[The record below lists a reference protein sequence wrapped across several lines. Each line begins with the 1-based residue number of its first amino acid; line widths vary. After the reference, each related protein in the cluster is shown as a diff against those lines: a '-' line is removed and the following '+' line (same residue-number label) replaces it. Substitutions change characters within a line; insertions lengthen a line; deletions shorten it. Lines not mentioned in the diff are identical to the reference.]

1 MSKWLKKLA
10 VLGGLFSVLLCVCFG
25 FAACKDDEEDDSQEE
40 VQETTA
46 FSLNMHLKEMSLY
59 DTFTLTVKDYSDVT
73 WVSDNKEIV
82 SVDEKG
88 VVTANG
94 YGQANVSATQGEQT
108 DSCLI
113 IVLDEGKVPEISVNT
128 DGDEFALL
136 QGDTFDLGC
145 SIRFNEKYFTD
156 GTFTY
161 ESSNPTVASIS
172 EDGMVTA
179 LALGETSISVQ
190 GAWRGF
196 NETYL
201 HKEILLSV
209 VSNVSMSLSTTT
221 SVIYTR
227 NETVD
232 GVSYSN
238 ACNLSWKVIC
248 EEEDVTQSADI
259 QWIVENPEVLSVNE
273 NGGVTGL
280 QVGQSKVYYT
290 YAYDG
295 ATYESE
301 WVTLTIKAPI
311 KSIGEESRI
320 HEIGTGEGFSVSGM
334 EGQVFAV
341 RSDYRDYS
349 DVVNVLDGVIS
360 FDEQVEKDLVGVE
373 EKLYIDTTEYTYVC
387 NVFFVSH
394 VISTKDE
401 LVAFLSSYSGGTEA
415 DTNDSENYYAVLVN
429 DIDCEN
435 STLMSARTATGDFF
449 LGTFDG
455 MGHTIKNY
463 AIANAGGLFG
473 AIYSSSLIK
482 DVAFVNAVG
491 KSQNAPLV
499 LGQTYGGIVQNVYVK
514 GSYSDRNGYRGM
526 FYAGGLGVASNCIVE
541 IEYPAD
547 ATNTTNAFTGDIGG
561 GLADSMYAIGN
572 AKQLEPK
579 SPNDKPYATVQEMLT
594 AKMSYIVP
602 ENGWSEYWKTNEFG
616 VYFNNVLILKA
627 DLSETTQTETKAAYQ
642 FISGNYVQSE
652 TFTIGLN
659 ALLNGEEL
667 RSAYING
674 QLVSVSTDNVL
685 ELYFEDYTLG
695 ETNEILV
702 VTDTQR
708 IVKPFVCVSHAIST
722 KEELTAFL
730 TSYSGGTDADT
741 NDSASYYA
749 VLVNDIDYKNTSMPK
764 KGRTSDIFMGTF
776 NGMGYAIKN
785 YKIDASSSAGG
796 GVFGAIYGAA
806 CIENVA
812 FINAVGGD
820 AESPLVLG
828 HTYGGTVKNIYIKGS
843 YEGING
849 YRGAF
854 ASGGLSVASNC
865 VVDIDY
871 PDDATATTNVF
882 TGATGGN
889 LASSMYGIGNATQL
903 EPQTKTAPYA
913 SVAAMLAAN
922 KDNIVSAN
930 GWSEYWSFDES
941 GNLYFGDEQVAD

>member
-10 VLGGLFSVLLCVCFG
+10 VLGALFSILLCACFG
-25 FAACKDDEEDDSQEE
+25 FSACKGGNGDNSPTEDPD
-40 VQETTA
+40 TNT

-59 DTFTLTVKDYSDVT
+59 DTFTLIVKNYDDVT

-82 SVDEKG
+82 SVDENG
-88 VVTANG
+88 VVTAKA
-94 YGQANVSATQGEQT
+94 YGQANVSATQGDKT

-113 IVLDEGKVPEISVNT
+113 IVLDEGKVPEIAINT
-128 DGDEFALL
+128 DGDDFALL

-145 SIRFNEKYFTD
+145 NVKFNENYFTD

-161 ESSNPTVASIS
+161 QSSNPTVASVDENGS
-172 EDGMVTA
+172 VTA
-179 LALGETSISVQ
+179 IALGETTISVQ

-196 NETYL
+196 DEIYL
-201 HKEILLSV
+201 YKEILLSV

-221 SVIYTR
+221 SVVYTK

-232 GVSYSN
+232 GVTYSN

-259 QWIVENPEVLSVNE
+259 QWIVENPEVLSVNQ
-273 NGGVTGL
+273 NGKVTGK

-290 YAYDG
+290 YNYDG
-295 ATYESE
+295 ATYISE
-301 WVTLTIKAPI
+301 AVTISVKAPM
-311 KSIGEESRI
+311 KSLGEEHKI
-320 HEIGTGEGFSVSGM
+320 YVIGTGEGFTISGM

-341 RSDYRDYS
+341 RSEYRDYS
-349 DVVNVLDGVIS
+349 DMVDVLDGLIT
-360 FDEQVEKDLVGVE
+360 FDEQVEKDLVGVK
-373 EKLYIDTTEYTYVC
+373 EKLYIDTMEYTYTC
-387 NVFFVSH
+387 NVFFVTH
-394 VISTKDE
+394 TISTKDE
-401 LVAFLSSYSGGTEA
+401 LTAFLASYSGGIDA
-415 DTNDSENYYAVLVN
+415 DTNNSANYYAILTD

-435 STLMSARTATGDFF
+435 DTLSAGRTNNNDWF

-463 AIANAGGLFG
+463 AIANTGGLFG
-473 AIYSSSLIK
+473 AIYNSSLIK
-482 DVAFVNAVG
+482 DVAFVNVVG
-491 KSQNAPLV
+491 KAQNAPLV

-514 GSYSDRNGYRGM
+514 GNYLDRNGYRGM

-547 ATNTTNAFTGDIGG
+547 ATAITNAFTGDVGG

-579 SPNDKPYATVQEMLT
+579 SQNDKPYATVQEMLT

-616 VYFNNVLILKA
+616 VYFNDVLILKA
-627 DLSETTQTETKAAYQ
+627 DLENATQIETKSKYQ
-642 FISGNYVQSE
+642 FVDGSYVQAQ

-667 RSAYING
+667 RSVYING
-674 QLVSVSTDNVL
+674 TPVSVSVDNVL

-695 ETNEILV
+695 EINEV
-702 VTDTQR
+702 VLKTDKKT
-708 IVKPFVCVSHAIST
+708 IVKPFLCVSHAIST
-722 KEELTAFL
+722 KTELTVFL
-730 TSYSGGTDADT
+730 TSYSGGIDADT
-741 NDSASYYA
+741 NNSANYYA
-749 VLVNDIDYKNTSMPK
+749 VLMNDIDYENASMPN

-828 HTYGGTVKNIYIKGS
+828 QTYGGTVRNIYVKGS
-843 YEGING
+843 YTGANG

-854 ASGGLSVASNC
+854 ASGGLGVASNC
-865 VVDIDY
+865 IVDITYSDET
-871 PDDATATTNVF
+871 TATTNVF

-903 EPQTKTAPYA
+903 EPKTEVAPYA
-913 SVAAMLAAN
+913 TVADMLAVN

-941 GNLYFGDEQVAD
+941 GNLYFGDEKVE